1 MSRKSRVDRLK
12 AKGMKLRTK
21 AMNADIAGKSGK
33 AGRLEERAQ
42 KKYDKASNLQTTSLR
57 EVAHINPST
66 GRSEYK
72 RGGHLSQ
79 YD

>member
-1 MSRKSRVDRLK
+1 MSTKSRVDRLK

-21 AMNADIAGKSGK
+21 AMNADKAGKSGK
-33 AGRLEERAQ
+33 AERLEGRAQ
-42 KKYDKASNLQTTSLR
+42 KKYDKASSLQTTSPKG
-57 EVAHINPST
+57 VYINPST